1 MFNTIEW
8 LQISNNNFNINN
20 IVWYW
25 CTKHRQVIVWYCLM
39 GKNLLKICLK
49 IDCLILPNSYI
60 YWLIL
65 KIYKSLKYCLI
76 IVWKMYTN
84 SVIDHKNLKLQSQL
98 RYCLIIWL
106 FDSAKLIY
114 LLINI
119 ENSNI
124 TEILFDY
131 CLKNVY
137 KLSYW
142 SQKFEIAKSIEIM
155 FDYIIVGYIVCQS
168 WLLDLISHAYFN

>member
-1 MFNTIEW
+1 MY
-8 LQISNNNFNINN
+8 QIS
-20 IVWYW
+20 
-25 CTKHRQVIVWYCLM
+25 TSYCLLLFD
-39 GKNLLKICLK
+39 GQKFAENLFE
-49 IDCLILPNSYI
+49 N
-60 YWLIL
+60 
-65 KIYKSLKYCLI
+65 
-76 IVWKMYTN
+76 
-84 SVIDHKNLKLQSQL
+84 
-98 RYCLIIWL
+98 WL

-119 ENSNI
+119 ENLQI